1 MKHRRLGL
9 PPAQVHRWAR
19 RARAHRP
26 NIGIPVEDPEIGQ
39 LRQDLPTV
47 VERMSAYGIR
57 IAPVVPASR
66 QNLTRL
72 QRELRDATEAYP
84 QVAQDLFLQQFRKH
98 VHLLLDH

>member
-1 MKHRRLGL
+1 MKHRRLAL

-19 RARAHRP
+19 RARAVNP
-26 NIGIPVEDPEIGQ
+26 KIGPIPENPEAAQ

-47 VERMSAYGIR
+47 VERMNAYGVR
-57 IAPVVPASR
+57 ITAVPTPSR

-72 QRELRDATEAYP
+72 QRELRDATEVSP

-98 VHLLLDH
+98 MHLLLEH